1 MADATDLRRTLEG
14 IDGRGYKA
22 YKDIQGDY
30 DFADFELIVDHV
42 QGDPFAAPSKLRV
55 RVPQSIAR
63 FPRST
68 FSSRSRQIALGDYLT
83 RQFARAAKRASSNRG
98 TGKSG
103 LIAIDTPGQEV
114 LQRTSVLVDEEI
126 VEARFIVGLPAKGRK
141 VLGRQAAAMLC
152 ENLPELVE
160 DALRYDSLNASALQ
174 RHVETAKDA
183 DALRDQLRERGLVA
197 FVADGAILPRRSGVD
212 DRPLSEG
219 AVPFASPESLRVELE
234 RPNAG
239 PITGMG
245 IPKGVSVVVGGGY
258 HGKSTLLEAIS
269 LGVYDHVPD
278 DGREFVVTDPDAVF
292 IRAEDGRGVTDVDIS
307 PFINN
312 LPQDRSTRDFSSDD
326 ASGSTS
332 QAANIVE
339 ALEVGASALLI
350 DEDTSATNFMI
361 RDHRMQEL
369 VAKEREPITPF
380 IDKIR
385 QLYDGIGVSAILVMG
400 GSGDYFDVADTVVAM
415 DHFQPYDVTEDAR
428 AIAERHATER
438 RAEGGEA
445 FGEITPRIPQADSID
460 PTQGKKGKLKL
471 KTRATD
477 EIGFGPDSIDLSAV
491 HQLADES
498 QLRAIAQALV
508 HAKKRHMSETRTLSD
523 VLDALMAEIADEGL
537 DVLAPF
543 VVGDLAEF
551 RRFELAAAL
560 NRLRSL
566 RVAQRERDVVYS

>member
-1 MADATDLRRTLEG
+1 MADATDLRRTLER

-22 YKDIQGDY
+22 YKDIQGHY

-55 RVPQSIAR
+55 RVPQAVAG
-63 FPRST
+63 FPREA
-68 FSSRSRQIALGDYLT
+68 FSSHSRQTALRDYLT
-83 RQFARAAKRASSNRG
+83 RALARAAKRASSPRG

-103 LIAIDTPGQEV
+103 LIAIDTPGQEI
-114 LQRTSVLVDEEI
+114 LRRTSVIVDEAI
-126 VEARFIVGLPAKGRK
+126 VEARFIAGLPAKGRK
-141 VLGRQAAAMLC
+141 VLGKQAATMLC
-152 ENLPELVE
+152 DDLPELVE
-160 DALRYDSLNASALQ
+160 AGLRYASLDACTIQ
-174 RHVETAKDA
+174 RHVETAENA
-183 DALRDQLRERGLVA
+183 DRMRDQLRERNLVA

-219 AVPFASPESLRVELE
+219 AVPFESPESLRVELE

-245 IPKGVSVVVGGGY
+245 IPQGVSVVVGGGY

-269 LGVYDHVPD
+269 LGIYNHVPQ
-278 DGREFVVTDPDAVF
+278 DGREYVVTDPDAVF

-312 LPQDRSTRDFSSDD
+312 LPQGRSTRDFSSDN

-339 ALEVGASALLI
+339 ALEVGGSALLI

-369 VAKEREPITPF
+369 IAKEKEPITPF

-385 QLYDGIGVSAILVMG
+385 QLYDDQGVSTVLVMG

-415 DHFQPYDVTEDAR
+415 EHFQPHDVTADAR
-428 AIAERHATER
+428 AIAQKYGTERHA
-438 RAEGGEA
+438 EGGDA
-445 FGEITPRIPQADSID
+445 FGEITPRVPQPSSID
-460 PTQGKKGKLKL
+460 PTKGKKGKMKL
-471 KTRATD
+471 TTRETD
-477 EIGFGPDSIDLSAV
+477 EIGFGTDSIDLSAV
-491 HQLADES
+491 GQLVDES
-498 QLRAIAQALV
+498 QLRAMAQALV
-508 HAKKRHMSETRTLSD
+508 HAKKHHMGDDRTLAEL
-523 VLDALMAEIADEGL
+523 LDALMAEIASDGL

-543 VVGDLAEF
+543 VAGDLAEF
-551 RRFELAAAL
+551 RKHELAAAL

-566 RVAQRERDVVYS
+566 RVAQRERDVLYS

>member
-1 MADATDLRRTLEG
+1 MADANDLRQILHR

-22 YKDIQGDY
+22 YKDIQGGY
-30 DFADFELIVDHV
+30 DFENFELIVDYV

-55 RVPQSIAR
+55 RVPQSVAQ
-63 FPRST
+63 FPTET
-68 FSSRSRQIALGDYLT
+68 FHSRSRRVALRDCLT
-83 RQFARAAKRASSNRG
+83 RQFSRAAKRASTNRG

-103 LIAIDTPGQEV
+103 RIAIDTPGQEI
-114 LQRTSVLVDEEI
+114 LQRTSVIVDDAI
-126 VEARFIVGLPAKGRK
+126 VEARFVAGLPAKGRK
-141 VLGRQAAAMLC
+141 VLGKQAAAMLC
-152 ENLPELVE
+152 DDLPNLVE
-160 DALRYDSLNASALQ
+160 AALRYDSLDAGDIQ
-174 RHVETAKDA
+174 RHVETAEDA

-212 DRPLSEG
+212 ARPLDDG
-219 AVPFASPESLRVELE
+219 AVPFESPDSLRVELD

-239 PITGMG
+239 AISGLG
-245 IPKGVSVVVGGGY
+245 IPQGVSAIVGGGY
-258 HGKSTLLEAIS
+258 HGKSTLLGALS
-269 LGVYDHVPD
+269 LGVYNHVPD
-278 DGREFVVTDPDAVF
+278 DGREYVVTDPDAVF
-292 IRAEDGRGVTDVDIS
+292 IRAEDGRSVAGVDIS
-307 PFINN
+307 PFIND
-312 LPQDRSTRDFSSDD
+312 LPQGRSTRDFSSED

-361 RDHRMQEL
+361 RDRRMQAL
-369 VAKEREPITPF
+369 VAKEKEPITPF
-380 IDKIR
+380 IDKVR
-385 QLYDGIGVSAILVMG
+385 QLYDHKGVSSVLVMG

-415 DHFQPYDVTEDAR
+415 DHFQPHDVTTEAR
-428 AIAERHATER
+428 AIAETYGTER
-438 RAEGGEA
+438 QAEGGET
-445 FGEITPRIPQADSID
+445 FGKLTPRVPQPSSID

-477 EIGFGPDSIDLSAV
+477 EIGFGTEAIDLSAV
-491 HQLADES
+491 GQLTDES

-508 HAKKRHMSETRTLSD
+508 HAKRRHMSDDRTLSD
-523 VLDALMAEIADEGL
+523 VLDALMAEIEDEGL
-537 DVLAPF
+537 DALAPF

-566 RVAQRERDVVYS
+566 RVAQHERDVVYS